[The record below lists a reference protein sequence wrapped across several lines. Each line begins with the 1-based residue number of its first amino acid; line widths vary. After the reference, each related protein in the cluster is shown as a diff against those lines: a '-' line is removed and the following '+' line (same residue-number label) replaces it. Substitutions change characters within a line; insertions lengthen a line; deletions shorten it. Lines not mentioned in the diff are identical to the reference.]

1 MFVRSSQQKQE
12 GKYTEANHK
21 SYETVHVEQQIVLKV
36 KKNIRKKKVIELLL
50 QQNNK
55 LARQRNDFI
64 FDLRRG
70 LM

>member
-12 GKYTEANHK
+12 GKYTEANHQ

-36 KKNIRKKKVIELLL
+36 KKYKKKKVIELLL